1 MTKTSFGSQFRILLG
16 SDIELAVDSD
26 YLFISP
32 FQKYRV
38 QPTSYD
44 ISIAHILDYS
54 SDIDNDVDLLNGEKI
69 DFASVELSPSQS
81 ILFVSEETFQFPN
94 DMFAEIFLR
103 SRYARQLNTGGNLG
117 RIECGWKGRLILELS
132 NQSLARTVEFEK
144 GAVIATLVIYQ
155 IESPIACGH
164 SGLFQNWT

>member
-16 SDIELAVDSD
+16 SDIELAVDSN
-26 YLFISP
+26 YLYISP
-32 FQKYRV
+32 FQRNRT
-38 QPTSYD
+38 QPSSYD
-44 ISIAHILDYS
+44 ISIANILNYS
-54 SDIDNDVDLLNGEKI
+54 SDIDNDIDLLHGEKI
-69 DFASVELSPSQS
+69 DFTSVELSPSQS
-81 ILFVSEETFQFPN
+81 ILFVSEEIFQFPN

-132 NQSLARTVEFEK
+132 NQSLARTVKLEK

-155 IESPIACGH
+155 IDSPNAYSH
-164 SGLFQNWT
+164 SGLFQNWV